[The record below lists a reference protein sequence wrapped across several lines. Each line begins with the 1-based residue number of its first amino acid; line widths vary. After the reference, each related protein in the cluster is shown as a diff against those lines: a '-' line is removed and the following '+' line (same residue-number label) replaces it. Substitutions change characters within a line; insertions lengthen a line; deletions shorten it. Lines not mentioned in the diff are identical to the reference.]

1 MAKSSKKKNPVVKFL
16 IGIFIFLLLIIL
28 SIVGWCVYSAWDKQ
42 SSLSM
47 LPVGYSTYL
56 RTDSAWDAIDPM
68 IDLQAAD
75 ILLSSPDFSQ
85 FREPFM
91 TLRGSTLRTN
101 KKRHSERRV
110 FL

>member
-1 MAKSSKKKNPVVKFL
+1 MAKSSKKKNPFVKIL
-16 IGIFIFLLLIIL
+16 IGLSIFLLVLII
-28 SIVGWCVYSAWDKQ
+28 SIVAWCIYSACDKQ
-42 SSLSM
+42 SSLSV

-75 ILLSSPDFSQ
+75 IFLSSPDFSQ

-91 TLRGSTLRTN
+91 ALRGSTLRTN
-101 KKRHSERRV
+101 K
-110 FL
+110 